1 MPVKYL
7 CGGGAGIFRGEWGYL
22 RYNAVISSLQEGNQ
36 WSLLASAESERESEH
51 PSVSLTPL
59 SLVHCLKCK
68 TANPVQPGALG
79 FQEHVH
85 RVAVLSLRGPS
96 ADITQPL
103 TSVLN

>member
-1 MPVKYL
+1 MVADIQL
-7 CGGGAGIFRGEWGYL
+7 CRSSMLGVYVCVCLGGGGTFGGEWGYL

-51 PSVSLTPL
+51 PSVSLTLL

-79 FQEHVH
+79 FQEHV
-85 RVAVLSLRGPS
+85 RRIAFLSL
-96 ADITQPL
+96 
-103 TSVLN
+103 